1 MGCIKIEAH
10 QELDFTADLFGAGA
24 IGYVDKREKPEIHA
38 IDVQDIVSFEEA
50 PLIKV
55 GPKTE
60 QPVDKSVAEKG
71 LRILLIDG
79 STLVSA
85 EHAYHQFEKTVKVA
99 REPQSI
105 VTTAQSMPL
114 MNLAYVE

>member
-10 QELDFTADLFGAGA
+10 QELDFAADLFGTEA
-24 IGYVDKREKPEIHA
+24 IGYIDKREKPEIHT

-55 GPKTE
+55 GQKTE

-71 LRILLIDG
+71 LRILLMDG
-79 STLVSA
+79 STLVSGQ
-85 EHAYHQFEKTVKVA
+85 HAYHRFEKTVKVA
-99 REPQSI
+99 REPDSI
-105 VTTAQSMPL
+105 VTTAQSMPI
-114 MNLAYVE
+114 MNLAFVE